1 MARKALKAVI
11 QKAYIQGISTR
22 SVDDAKALGMESISK
37 SQIFRNRCDRLTWT
51 LAAAKPRST

>member
-1 MARKALKAVI
+1 VI